1 MMMAVRQREGTAETT
16 FEWTRSLVLATSHCS
31 SALDVRPWC
40 ADLASTATIEVGV
53 EADVL
58 CRERKHNRS
67 IGGNA
72 QTIGGCLYST
82 ECPAATAITLVA
94 NVADDLRTLWPVLLR
109 VEAIW
114 SNCISI
120 SLMSHKFSTGKAIC
134 DRLLVIAQDT
144 VHVLE
149 RTWSCR
155 GEAWMSGCFPHDTS
169 CLLNLFDLSCALWV
183 NSLRW
188 STLDLDAEELVTI

>member
-1 MMMAVRQREGTAETT
+1 MMAVRQREGTAETT
-16 FEWTRSLVLATSHCS
+16 SEWTGSLVLATCHCS

-40 ADLASTATIEVGV
+40 ADLASTATIEVRV

-82 ECPAATAITLVA
+82 KCPAATAITLVA

-109 VEAIW
+109 VEAVW

-120 SLMSHKFSTGKAIC
+120 SLMSHKLSTGKAIC

-144 VHVLE
+144 FSLQLRVTQEESQSSPNANLPWSKTCFVLGTCE
-149 RTWSCR
+149 IFRTGR
-155 GEAWMSGCFPHDTS
+155 TA
-169 CLLNLFDLSCALWV
+169 
-183 NSLRW
+183 
-188 STLDLDAEELVTI
+188 